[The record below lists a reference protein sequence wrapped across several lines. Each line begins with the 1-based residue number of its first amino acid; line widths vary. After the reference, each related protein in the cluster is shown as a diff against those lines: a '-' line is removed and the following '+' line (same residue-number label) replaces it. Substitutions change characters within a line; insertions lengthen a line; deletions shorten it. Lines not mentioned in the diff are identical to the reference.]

1 MRDQKFKDTNIKLV
15 VYLVK
20 SKLLA
25 ATRAVGLFF
34 SFFFLFF
41 LSLHK
46 MTIFPCLPCIIQPVV
61 PVQLTVTFSLLKMFW
76 VLI

>member
-41 LSLHK
+41 FK
-46 MTIFPCLPCIIQPVV
+46 FT
-61 PVQLTVTFSLLKMFW
+61 
-76 VLI
+76 

>member
-1 MRDQKFKDTNIKLV
+1 MRDKKFKDTNIKLV
-15 VYLVK
+15 MYLVK

-25 ATRAVGLFF
+25 ATRAVGLFL
-34 SFFFLFF
+34 SF

-61 PVQLTVTFSLLKMFW
+61 PVQLTVTFSLLKMSS